1 MQHHHLLIVAM
12 SVVLMAGHTAA
23 FQHPPFGAF
32 SRANPALRPVA
43 SHDGGGVVRK
53 SGIGIGRCSNL
64 GSPKVMF
71 RHVGHARCSG
81 RITALALPAP
91 PFSHTLTIDIGADQ
105 QHRWR
110 AGPANACV
118 RRKIRMCQTKE
129 MADVYGSV
137 RHCVFMVPSYTVFQT
152 LNIPNPDPRP

>member
-1 MQHHHLLIVAM
+1 MQQQQHHLLLVAA
-12 SVVLMAGHTAA
+12 SVVLMAGHTDA
-23 FQHPPFGAF
+23 FRHPPFGAF

-53 SGIGIGRCSNL
+53 SGIGVRGCSNL
-64 GSPKVMF
+64 GRLSSVAAWSPKVMS

-81 RITALALPAP
+81 GITALALPAP

-110 AGPANACV
+110 EGHANAIERYACA
-118 RRKIRMCQTKE
+118 RRKRWRMF
-129 MADVYGSV
+129 MAAYDIAFSSC
-137 RHCVFMVPSYTVFQT
+137 HQ
-152 LNIPNPDPRP
+152 IPCSKP